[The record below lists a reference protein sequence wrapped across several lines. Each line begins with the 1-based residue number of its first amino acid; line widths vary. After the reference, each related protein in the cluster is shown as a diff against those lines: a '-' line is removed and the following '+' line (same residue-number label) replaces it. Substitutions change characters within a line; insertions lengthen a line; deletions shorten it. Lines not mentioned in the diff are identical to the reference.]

1 MGDFLGRVSCRR
13 HSQAR
18 FIRPTGSRIRRWREE
33 PSKSRLNK
41 TYTKNIDLRHIFTL
55 YRKLATELEGCYDVA
70 ISSPR
75 GVYLHY
81 FADRINLGLLC
92 LGLILVVFLG
102 KETVHLADVLFAP
115 EQTSKYEL
123 VEGLVVYFLY
133 FEFIAL
139 IVKYFQSGFHFP
151 LRYFVYIGITA
162 IVRLIIVDHKSP
174 LDVLIYS
181 AAILLLVITLWL
193 CNSKRLKRE

>member
-1 MGDFLGRVSCRR
+1 MRY
-13 HSQAR
+13 
-18 FIRPTGSRIRRWREE
+18 TGTS
-33 PSKSRLNK
+33 PLSKRC
-41 TYTKNIDLRHIFTL
+41 
-55 YRKLATELEGCYDVA
+55 CYDVA
-70 ISSPR
+70 ISSAR

-81 FADRINLGLLC
+81 FTDRVESGTAES
-92 LGLILVVFLG
+92 GPDLVVFLG
-102 KETVHLADVLFAP
+102 KETLHLADVLFAP

-162 IVRLIIVDHKSP
+162 IVRLIIVDHKAP
-174 LDVLIYS
+174 MDVLIYS

>member
-1 MGDFLGRVSCRR
+1 MTSLSRPRVE
-13 HSQAR
+13 
-18 FIRPTGSRIRRWREE
+18 FISTI
-33 PSKSRLNK
+33 LQ
-41 TYTKNIDLRHIFTL
+41 TVL
-55 YRKLATELEGCYDVA
+55 
-70 ISSPR
+70 
-75 GVYLHY
+75 
-81 FADRINLGLLC
+81 NLGLLC

-139 IVKYFQSGFHFP
+139 IVN
-151 LRYFVYIGITA
+151 
-162 IVRLIIVDHKSP
+162 HKSP

>member
-1 MGDFLGRVSCRR
+1 MTSLSRPRVE
-13 HSQAR
+13 
-18 FIRPTGSRIRRWREE
+18 FISTI
-33 PSKSRLNK
+33 LQ
-41 TYTKNIDLRHIFTL
+41 TVL
-55 YRKLATELEGCYDVA
+55 
-70 ISSPR
+70 
-75 GVYLHY
+75 
-81 FADRINLGLLC
+81 NLGLLC

-193 CNSKRLKRE
+193 CNSKRLKRGKKHAELARRAGQEDYSVAVCCVFFVSGSQRASSSSRVLPLVSGTNFHINSAARTPIHP

>member
-1 MGDFLGRVSCRR
+1 MTSLSRPRVE
-13 HSQAR
+13 
-18 FIRPTGSRIRRWREE
+18 FISTI
-33 PSKSRLNK
+33 LQ
-41 TYTKNIDLRHIFTL
+41 TVL
-55 YRKLATELEGCYDVA
+55 
-70 ISSPR
+70 
-75 GVYLHY
+75 
-81 FADRINLGLLC
+81 NLGLLC
-92 LGLILVVFLG
+92 LGLMLVVFLG
-102 KETVHLADVLFAP
+102 RSTVHLADV
-115 EQTSKYEL
+115 